1 MNMKRAGKRE
11 WIGLAVLI
19 LPTLLLSID
28 VTVLHLAVPAL
39 SADLRPTGAQLLWIN
54 DIYGFLIA
62 GFLITMGTVGDR
74 IGRRRL
80 LLIGAA
86 AFAVA
91 SALAAFAPSAEVLIA
106 ARALLGVAGAT
117 LMPSTLSL
125 IRNMFHDPA
134 QRTTAISVWM
144 VGFTGGMV
152 IGPLVG
158 GLLLEHFWWGSVFL
172 LGVPVMVVLL
182 VAGPLLLPEYRA
194 PAVDRLDLASVGLS
208 IVAAL
213 AVIYGLKE
221 LAAEGPGVAAL
232 AALLS
237 GLVLALVFVR
247 RQRTIP
253 GPLLDLKLF
262 AERRF
267 SGSLGTLMLVILTGP
282 GIGLLAA
289 QYMQLVLG
297 LSPLEAGLW
306 SLPPTLAVIAG
317 FVFAPMLARRL
328 RPGLVAAT
336 GLVLSAAGILLLT
349 ALSAAGPEAGLWL
362 LVAGQFVFFLGAAPM
377 LVLGTDMVIGSA
389 PPERSGSAAALS
401 ETVQEFGGAV
411 GLAVF
416 GSIAAAVYRSVLDVP
431 EGVPAQAA
439 EVATDTLGGAVAV
452 AGGRPAE
459 VADALLAAARAAFTD
474 GLAVTAAVS
483 AVVLMAAAALAVTT
497 LRHVPPSALQP
508 SEEPLVREPAHSAE

>member
-1 MNMKRAGKRE
+1 MNMQRAGRRE

-39 SADLRPTGAQLLWIN
+39 SEELRPTGAQLLWIN

-62 GFLITMGTVGDR
+62 GFLITMGNIGDR
-74 IGRRRL
+74 IGRRKL

-91 SALAAFAPSAEVLIA
+91 STLAAYAPSADVLIA

-117 LMPSTLSL
+117 LMPSTLAL

-134 QRTTAISVWM
+134 QRTTAISLWM

-158 GLLLEHFWWGSVFL
+158 GVLLENFWWGSVFL
-172 LGVPVMVVLL
+172 LGVPVMAVLL
-182 VAGPLLLPEYRA
+182 VTGPLLLPEYRA
-194 PAVDRLDLASVGLS
+194 PATGRVDLVSVVLS
-208 IVAAL
+208 VVAAL
-213 AVIYGLKE
+213 TTVYGVKE
-221 LAAEGPGVAAL
+221 LAAEGPGTVPLLAVLAGLGLAL
-232 AALLS
+232 A
-237 GLVLALVFVR
+237 FVR

-253 GPLLDLKLF
+253 EPLLDLKLF

-267 SGSLGTLMLVILTGP
+267 SGSLSTLMLVILTGP
-282 GIGLLAA
+282 GVGLLVG

-306 SLPPTLAVIAG
+306 SLPSVVAVITG
-317 FVFAPMLARRL
+317 FVVSPMLARRI
-328 RPGLVAAT
+328 RPGYLAVG
-336 GLVLSAAGILLLT
+336 GLVLAAAGILLLT
-349 ALSAAGPEAGLWL
+349 VGEPGLGL
-362 LVAGQFVFFLGAAPM
+362 VVAGQTAYFLGGSPL
-377 LVLGTDMVIGSA
+377 LVLGTDLVIGSA

-401 ETVQEFGGAV
+401 ETAQEFGGAV

-416 GSIAAAVYRSVLDVP
+416 GSIAAAVYRAGLDVP
-431 EGVPAQAA
+431 EGVSASAA
-439 EVATDTLGGAVAV
+439 EAAGDTLGGAVAV
-452 AGGRPAE
+452 AVEQPAPI
-459 VADALLAAARAAFTD
+459 AAALLDSARAAFTG
-474 GLAVTAAVS
+474 GLAAVAVAS
-483 AVVLMAAAALAVTT
+483 AVVLLVAAALAATV
-497 LRHVPPSALQP
+497 LRQVPPSGSAP
-508 SEEPLVREPAHSAE
+508 ADAPAEREPVPLGE

>member
-28 VTVLHLAVPAL
+28 VSVLHLAVPAL
-39 SADLRPTGAQLLWIN
+39 SAGLRPTGAQLLWIN

-158 GLLLEHFWWGSVFL
+158 GVLLEHFWWGSVFL
-172 LGVPVMVVLL
+172 LGVPVMVLLL

-194 PAVDRLDLASVGLS
+194 PVTERLDLVSVGLS

-213 AVIYGLKE
+213 S
-221 LAAEGPGVAAL
+221 
-232 AALLS
+232 ALLS
-237 GLVLALVFVR
+237 GLLLALLFVR
-247 RQRTIP
+247 RQRTVP
-253 GPLLDLKLF
+253 GPLLDLRLF

-297 LSPLEAGLW
+297 LSPLHAGLATVPW
-306 SLPPTLAVIAG
+306 SLG
-317 FVFAPMLARRL
+317 FVVGSLLAPKLAHRWPATRVL
-328 RPGLVAAT
+328 GWGLVVAGV
-336 GLVLSAAGILLLT
+336 GLFPLLLADT
-349 ALSAAGPEAGLWL
+349 RWGLAALI
-362 LVAGQFVFFLGAAPM
+362 
-377 LVLGTDMVIGSA
+377 LGTIVMSLALGPVFALGNEMIITSA
-389 PPERSGSAAALS
+389 PPERAGAASALS
-401 ETVQEFGGAV
+401 ETSAEFSGAV
-411 GLAVF
+411 GVAIF
-416 GSIAAAVYRSVLDVP
+416 GSIGTVIYRAGLQDELPAGVSQDAAT
-431 EGVPAQAA
+431 QALA
-439 EVATDTLGGAVAV
+439 TLGGAVSA
-452 AGGRPAE
+452 AADLPAT
-459 VADALLAAARAAFTD
+459 VADALGMAARAAFVDALQAATVVASAILF
-474 GLAVTAAVS
+474 GAAVLAVRMLRNGSTEEHAAH
-483 AVVLMAAAALAVTT
+483 
-497 LRHVPPSALQP
+497 RGG
-508 SEEPLVREPAHSAE
+508 R